1 MRVMKL
7 TGAALALMLIAADQA
22 VKAYFLYGLGF
33 TEGQMLR
40 VTPFL
45 DLVLVWNYGMSFGL
59 FGQHQEDASR
69 ALLVVALLAS
79 AGLSIWML
87 RAQSWRVVIALALVI
102 GGALGNAIDRALY
115 GAVADFFYFHIN
127 EHYWPAF
134 NVADAAI
141 VVGVGILLLDAWRAP
156 KPLEPAP

>member
-69 ALLVVALLAS
+69 ALLVVALLAC